1 MEVSGGMTPHAYAFL
16 KRLARD
22 AEKAGSADG
31 TKYTGSWTAR
41 SFLPHHT
48 QRLAAAAVYGE
59 AAAIATAINQLKQLA
74 TQRCTGPDR
83 A

>member
-1 MEVSGGMTPHAYAFL
+1 MTPHAYAFL

-22 AEKAGSADG
+22 AEKAGGADG

-48 QRLAAAAVYGE
+48 HERLAAAAVYGE

-74 TQRCTGPDR
+74 LERCSGPDR

>member
-1 MEVSGGMTPHAYAFL
+1 MKLGTTSSLIRVPDI
-16 KRLARD
+16 ARD
-22 AEKAGSADG
+22 AEKAGGADG

-74 TQRCTGPDR
+74 MERCSGPDR

>member
-22 AEKAGSADG
+22 AEKAGGADG

-74 TQRCTGPDR
+74 MERCSGPDR